1 MRRDPETGSNSW
13 DCQKC
18 GAQRSPDT
26 SGYNGVYP
34 QLTRTG

>member
-1 MRRDPETGSNSW
+1 MRRDPETGSSSW

-26 SGYNGVYP
+26 GGHNGMS
-34 QLTRTG
+34 TH